1 MVKET
6 MILQIRAKK
15 LSRKVKEIQ
24 ISNLSI
30 NKLSNKGELE
40 NSSKRRKNRS
50 KLQSVLKSLKST
62 LKFFRNQLE
71 KFSTNFPFKD
81 RSK

>member
-40 NSSKRRKNRS
+40 NSNKKRKNRS
-50 KLQSVLKSLKST
+50 KLQSVMKSLKST

-71 KFSTNFPFKD
+71 KSFTNFPFKD